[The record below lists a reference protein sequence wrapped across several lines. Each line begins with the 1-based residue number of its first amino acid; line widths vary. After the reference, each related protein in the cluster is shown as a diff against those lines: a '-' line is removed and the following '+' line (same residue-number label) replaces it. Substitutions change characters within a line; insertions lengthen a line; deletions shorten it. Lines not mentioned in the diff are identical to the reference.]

1 MALIHQEA
9 HKLSFFFPQKLTKL
23 AYLYLGNNELTS
35 VPHLPESLHIA
46 HLQVR
51 RFVNHSCWSAVAADS
66 WILEFHILFS
76 LFSAEQQDSSN
87 NGSDILQ
94 GEHQLLCADQNGR
107 GETWWESS
115 RAVKLPVQ
123 LHLSEVSPFG
133 LVQLKTARGRVSH
146 EGVSMQM
153 EKIYIIGNISYI
165 IIFWVLFCIKHI
177 CEKI

>member
-1 MALIHQEA
+1 M
-9 HKLSFFFPQKLTKL
+9 SCRFFPQKLTKL

-35 VPHLPESLHIA
+35 VPHLPESLHVA
-46 HLQVR
+46 HLQVQ

-94 GEHQLLCADQNGR
+94 GEQQLLCADQNGR

-133 LVQLKTARGRVSH
+133 LVQLKTARGRLSH
-146 EGVSMQM
+146 EGVSMQT
-153 EKIYIIGNISYI
+153 EIKYIGNISYT
-165 IIFWVLFCIKHI
+165 IIFWVSLNSVLNIYVKKTNQI
-177 CEKI
+177 